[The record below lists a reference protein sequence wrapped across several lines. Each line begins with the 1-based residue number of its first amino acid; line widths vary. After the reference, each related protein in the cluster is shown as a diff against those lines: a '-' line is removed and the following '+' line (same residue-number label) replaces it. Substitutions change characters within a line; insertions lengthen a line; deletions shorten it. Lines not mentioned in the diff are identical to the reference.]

1 MLVVICFIGAM
12 IFSANNTD
20 MVNINYFVA
29 QGDFNIS
36 HVIGF
41 AFILGFIICWLIFLS
56 LYVGVKL
63 KLRFA
68 NKKIE
73 KLEKTGAEQ
82 PIAENQLTSDV

>member
-12 IFSANNTD
+12 IFSANNTAI
-20 MVNINYFVA
+20 VNINYFVA
-29 QGDFNIS
+29 QGNFNIS

-68 NKKIE
+68 HKKIE
-73 KLEKTGAEQ
+73 RLEKKPAA
-82 PIAENQLTSDV
+82 PLAENQLTSDV